1 MAKYLSP
8 EAKKKRARRRRA
20 KRLALMAFLASS
32 ILLFSYGIVA
42 VIEAISPQHQTSQP
56 NADSLISES
65 QPTTDLEPNSSLE
78 SDGKWSKD
86 MGPVQQTIN
95 NFEVIA
101 PDHRMIQLPE
111 NGSVDMSYFS
121 DAVFV
126 GDSLTDG
133 LRIYTGIE
141 NSVAEVAQF
150 VCAESLSP
158 KSFIDGIITN
168 FEHLPDQ
175 NGVEAIVATNP
186 KKLYITLGT
195 NALVSQSH
203 EQVIYYY
210 DKLLDILMERL
221 PDDTLIYVCSVT
233 PTTASYAAQRPNF
246 AWDKMY
252 AINNQIAKM
261 CNEKGLYYVN
271 LHEALAED
279 DGYLAEENSGDGIHL
294 KPDMYSKWVQYLM
307 THTVHRPDNP
317 YIIGSPYYV
326 G

>member
-20 KRLALMAFLASS
+20 KRLALMAFLAAF
-32 ILLFSYGIVA
+32 ILLLSYGIVA
-42 VIEAISPQHQTSQP
+42 VIEVFTPSESDGTQSE
-56 NADSLISES
+56 SLIAEN
-65 QPTTDLEPNSSLE
+65 QPTTSLEPNSSLE
-78 SDGKWSKD
+78 SDGQWGKD
-86 MGPVQQTIN
+86 MGPVKQTIN

-101 PDHRMIQLPE
+101 PDHRMLQLPE

-126 GDSLTDG
+126 GDSITEG
-133 LRIYTGIE
+133 LRIYTYIE
-141 NSVAEVAQF
+141 NSVADVAQF
-150 VCAESLSP
+150 VSAKNLSP

-175 NGVEAIVATNP
+175 NGIDAIVATNP
-186 KKLYITLGT
+186 KKVYITLGT
-195 NALVSQSH
+195 NALVSQTH
-203 EQVIYYY
+203 EQVMYYY
-210 DKLLDILMERL
+210 DKFLDLLMERL
-221 PDDTLIYVCSVT
+221 PEDTIIYVCSVT

-271 LHEALAED
+271 LHEALAGE
-279 DGYLAEENSGDGIHL
+279 DGYLPEEDSGDGIHL
-294 KPDMYSKWVQYLM
+294 RDDLYSVWVQYLM
-307 THTVHRPDNP
+307 SHTVHRPDNP